1 MPPED
6 GYADHGITVD
16 LQDLNQK
23 FVLVHDSSKVT
34 PDDDDVVAEA
44 LRHTT
49 EANVAS
55 AVRAML
61 ERFRQAEKGAV
72 YEVVYEV
79 ETDEHVGSSLVLLQG
94 LEVEIEI
101 RMRRRAAVVP
111 DRLPDEVRDEVREH
125 LASTVIPSWVTSLP
139 INLTPPTSKKESDHG

>member
-23 FVLVHDSSKVT
+23 FVLVHDSSRVT
-34 PDDDDVVAEA
+34 PDDDVVVAEV

-55 AVRAML
+55 AVRTML
-61 ERFRQAEKGAV
+61 ERFRQAGERRVYDEKA
-72 YEVVYEV
+72 
-79 ETDEHVGSSLVLLQG
+79 DEYVVGSSPVLLQG
-94 LEVEIEI
+94 LEVDIEI
-101 RMRRRAAVVP
+101 RMRRRAAVIP
-111 DRLPDEVRDEVREH
+111 DDLPEEVRDEVREH
-125 LASTVIPSWVTSLP
+125 LASTDIPSWVTSLP
-139 INLTPPTSKKESDHG
+139 INLAPPT

>member
-1 MPPED
+1 MPPEG

-16 LQDLNQK
+16 FQELDQK
-23 FVLVHDSSKVT
+23 FVLVHDSRDAT
-34 PDDDDVVAEA
+34 PDDDVVVAEA

-55 AVRAML
+55 AVRTML
-61 ERFRQAEKGAV
+61 ERFRQAGERAV
-72 YEVVYEV
+72 YDEK
-79 ETDEHVGSSLVLLQG
+79 TDEHVGSSLVLLQG

-111 DRLPDEVRDEVREH
+111 DHLPEGAKDEVREH
-125 LASTVIPSWVTSLP
+125 LANTVIPPWVTSLP
-139 INLTPPTSKKESDHG
+139 INLAPPT